1 MNELMAN
8 RPNEISPQ
16 LETIP
21 QREDHIDLHA
31 LLGVLN
37 DHRNFILIGT
47 ALFFLASVLYVFMAT
62 PRYQASAMVQVE
74 GASSSSIGQPTAGQ
88 AADIAGSRAVTEIP
102 LLTSRSALGEAV
114 ENLNLDIQAEPQ
126 RFPLIG
132 EFIAGRY
139 TPEQPGA
146 VAPPLLGLD
155 RYGWGGEELEIL
167 LLDVPEALLG
177 QPLVLVAGE
186 GGRYTLLDEDER
198 VLLRGQVGQL
208 VNGDGVAMKIGKLDA
223 NPGTHFDVVRNSY
236 IGAIAR
242 LSENIDAVER
252 GEDSGII
259 ALTYQNADPELAAQ
273 VLGQISGSYLRQ
285 SVQRNSAEAE
295 NRLEF
300 VNEQLPKV
308 RADLERAQDALNE
321 FQQRVG
327 TVDISMQ
334 TEALLSQT
342 VALNASI
349 QQLRVQQPDVA
360 RRFTPA
366 HPAYQSLQKQIG
378 QLEAEKAALQS
389 RMNELPDI
397 QQGLYRLTRDVE
409 VTNRTYTNLLDQAQQ
424 LDIARASAIGNV
436 QVIDAP
442 AVNVAKPVW
451 PQPVP
456 VIGGVTALGAMMLIA
471 FVLTRQVLN
480 RGVEDP
486 EDIEQLGLP
495 VYASIFLS
503 SQERANALR
512 PQRRP
517 ANRPKLL
524 AFSAPSDLAMEALR
538 GLRTSLHFARVEPK
552 NNLLMIAGPSAGV
565 GKTFV
570 SSNLAVTTAQA
581 GQRVL
586 LIDADMR
593 RGTLH
598 EVLGTRWE
606 DGLSELISGQ
616 IPLEAAIR
624 RVRGT
629 ENLFFIS
636 RGKVPPNPSELLMHP
651 DFAALLQEIAPLYD
665 LVIID
670 TPPVL
675 AVTDAAVIGHHV
687 GTTLLVVRFGV
698 NQAREVALAK
708 QRLEQNGVKVKGAI
722 VNAVQRRSAGHYS
735 YSYSYYDSRPTGS

>member
-8 RPNEISPQ
+8 KPTEVSPQ
-16 LETIP
+16 VEVTP
-21 QREDHIDLHA
+21 PREDNIDLHA
-31 LLGVLN
+31 LLGILN
-37 DHRNFILIGT
+37 DHKKLILIGT
-47 ALFFLASVLYVFMAT
+47 ALFFLASVLYVMIAT
-62 PRYQASAMVQVE
+62 PKYQANAMVQVE
-74 GASSSSIGQPTAGQ
+74 RSAPSVVGQPSGRLSDMT
-88 AADIAGSRAVTEIP
+88 GSQAVTEIP
-102 LLTSRSALGEAV
+102 LLTSRSSLGEAV
-114 ENLNLDIQAEPQ
+114 DNLNLDIQVQPQ

-132 EFIAGRY
+132 EFIARKY
-139 TPEQPGA
+139 SPDRPGA
-146 VAPPLLGLD
+146 VASPLLGLD
-155 RYGWGGEELEIL
+155 RYGWGGEELAIFQLE
-167 LLDVPEALLG
+167 VPDAFVGE
-177 QPLVLVAGE
+177 PLVLVAGE
-186 GGRYTLLDEDER
+186 AGQYTLFDEDDNPLAQGR
-198 VLLRGQVGQL
+198 VGQL
-208 VNGDGVAMKIGKLDA
+208 ASDNGVAIRVGAMQA
-223 NPGTHFDVVRNSY
+223 NPGTHFDVMRTSY
-236 IGAIAR
+236 MGAIAR
-242 LSENIDAVER
+242 LAENISATER
-252 GEDSGII
+252 GVDSGIV
-259 ALTYQNADPELAAQ
+259 ALTYQNTDPVLAAQ
-273 VLGQISGSYLRQ
+273 VLAQITTSYLRQ
-285 SVQRNSAEAE
+285 SVERNSAEAQG
-295 NRLEF
+295 RLEF

-308 RADLERAQDALNE
+308 RVELERAQNELNA

-334 TEALLSQT
+334 TQALLSQT
-342 VALNASI
+342 VAMNASI

-360 RRFTPA
+360 RRFTA
-366 HPAYQSLQKQIG
+366 NHPAYQSLQQQIG
-378 QLEAEKAALQS
+378 QLEAEKSALQS
-389 RMNELPDI
+389 RMSELPDI

-436 QVIDAP
+436 QVIDPP
-442 AVNVAKPVW
+442 AVNTASPVS
-451 PQPVP
+451 PKTVP
-456 VIGGVTALGAMMLIA
+456 VIGGVTALGALMMVA

-486 EDIEQLGLP
+486 ADIEQLGLP

-503 SQERANALR
+503 AQERTNALR
-512 PQRRP
+512 PQRRQ
-517 ANRPKLL
+517 ATRPTLL

-538 GLRTSLHFARVEPK
+538 GLRTSLHFARIEPK

-570 SSNLAVTTAQA
+570 SSNLAVTMAQA

-616 IPLEAAIR
+616 IPLEAAMR

-629 ENLFFIS
+629 ENLSFIS

-651 DFAALLQEIAPLYD
+651 AFAALLQEIAPLYD

-687 GTTLLVVRFGV
+687 GTTLLVVRFGI

-722 VNAVQRRSAGHYS
+722 VNGVQRRSAGHYS
-735 YSYSYYDSRPTGS
+735 YSYSYYDSKTGT

>member
-8 RPNEISPQ
+8 RPTEISPQ
-16 LETIP
+16 VEVTP
-21 QREDHIDLHA
+21 QREEHIDLHA

-37 DHRNFILIGT
+37 DHRKFILIGT
-47 ALFFLASVLYVFMAT
+47 ALFFLASVLYVIMAT
-62 PRYQASAMVQVE
+62 PMYQASAMVQVE
-74 GASSSSIGQPTAGQ
+74 GASPGQANQPAAGQ
-88 AADIAGSRAVTEIP
+88 MVDLAGSRAVTEIP

-114 ENLNLDIQAEPQ
+114 ENLDLDIQSEPQ
-126 RFPLIG
+126 RFPLVG

-139 TPEQPGA
+139 SPEQPGA

-155 RYGWGGEELEIL
+155 RYGWGGEELDIPVF
-167 LLDVPEALLG
+167 DVPQTLLG

-186 GGRYTLLDEDER
+186 QGRYTLLNEDDQ
-198 VLLRGQVGQL
+198 VLLEGQVGQL
-208 VNGDGVAMKIGKLDA
+208 VKGEGIAMKVDTLKA
-223 NPGTHFDVVRNSY
+223 NPGTHFDVVRNSH
-236 IGAIAR
+236 IGAVSR
-242 LSENIDAVER
+242 LAENIAAVER
-252 GEDSGII
+252 GEESGII
-259 ALTYQNADPELAAQ
+259 ALTYQNTDPELAAK
-273 VLGQISGSYLRQ
+273 VLGQISTSYLRQ

-308 RADLERAQDALNE
+308 RADLEEAQNALNA

-342 VALNASI
+342 VALNNSI

-360 RRFTPA
+360 RRFTPN
-366 HPAYQSLQKQIG
+366 HPAYQALQKQIG
-378 QLEAEKAALQS
+378 QLEAEKGALQA
-389 RMNELPDI
+389 RMSQLPDI

-436 QVIDAP
+436 QVIDPP
-442 AVNVAKPVW
+442 AVNVAQPVW
-451 PQPVP
+451 PKPVP
-456 VIGGVTALGAMMLIA
+456 VIGGVTALGAMMLVA

-480 RGVEDP
+480 RNVEDP

-512 PQRRP
+512 PKKRHATRP
-517 ANRPKLL
+517 NLL

-538 GLRTSLHFARVEPK
+538 GLRTSLHFARIEPK

-570 SSNLAVTTAQA
+570 SSNLAVTIAQA

-598 EVLGTRWE
+598 EVMGTRWE

-616 IPLEAAIR
+616 IPLEGAVR
-624 RVRGT
+624 RVLGT
-629 ENLFFIS
+629 ENLSFIS

-651 DFAALLQEIAPLYD
+651 DFAGLLHQLAPQYD

-687 GTTLLVVRFGV
+687 GTTLLVVRFGM

-735 YSYSYYDSRPTGS
+735 YSYSYYDSRPTGT